1 MLRHSFEQKLQA
13 LQGQALELGQMV
25 DQALGASVETLT
37 GRDVAKA
44 QSLMADACFINR
56 KRLAVEIETLSLI
69 ATQQPV
75 AGDLRTLIAVLEIA
89 AELERMGSY
98 TANIAQTAINLE
110 EISLPKPFLEII
122 PNMVEKTRD
131 MLRQSLL
138 AFAQRDVALARAIPP
153 QDDEVDYLYDQ
164 VYQVLLAVMR
174 ADPYPHIA
182 NQAAHLSRVA
192 HYVERTADRVIN
204 LCEWVVFAVTGEM
217 AELNV
222 SEADH
227 SYQETAA
234 S

>member
-13 LQGQALELGQMV
+13 LQGQTLELGQMV
-25 DQALGASVETLT
+25 DQVLGASVETLT

-44 QSLMADACFINR
+44 QGLIANTCFING
-56 KRLAVEIETLSLI
+56 KRSAVEAETLSLI

-75 AGDLRTLIAVLEIA
+75 AGDLRTLIAVLEIV

-98 TANIAQTAINLE
+98 AASIAQATVNLGQA
-110 EISLPKPFLEII
+110 SLPEPFLQII
-122 PNMVEKTRD
+122 PDMVEKAQD

-138 AFAQRDVALARAIPP
+138 AFARRDIVMARAIPP
-153 QDDEVDYLYDQ
+153 QDDEVDYLYNQ
-164 VYQVLLAVMR
+164 VYQVLLGVMR

-192 HYVERTADRVIN
+192 HHVERTADRVIN
-204 LCEWVVFAVTGEM
+204 ICEWVVFAVTGEI

-222 SEADH
+222 SEADLY
-227 SYQETAA
+227 YQ
-234 S
+234 

>member
-44 QSLMADACFINR
+44 QGLVADTCFINS

-98 TANIAQTAINLE
+98 AASIAQATVNLGQA
-110 EISLPKPFLEII
+110 SLPEPFLQLI
-122 PNMVEKTRD
+122 PDMVEKAQD

-138 AFAQRDVALARAIPP
+138 AFAQRDIVMARAIPP

-164 VYQVLLAVMR
+164 VYQVLLGVMR

-204 LCEWVVFAVTGEM
+204 ICEWVVFAVTGEM

-222 SEADH
+222 SEADR
-227 SYQETAA
+227 SYQSTAA